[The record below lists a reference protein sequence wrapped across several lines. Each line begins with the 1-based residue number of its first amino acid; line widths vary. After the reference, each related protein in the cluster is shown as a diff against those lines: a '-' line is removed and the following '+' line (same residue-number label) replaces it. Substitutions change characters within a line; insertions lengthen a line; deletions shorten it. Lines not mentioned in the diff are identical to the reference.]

1 MNNNKQ
7 SFQKTKTLGLALGAG
22 ASCGVAHAGFL
33 RALDEAGIKAD
44 YVVGCSMG
52 SIVGAAYAAGVD
64 MDTMEKA
71 LCSMTIGKLASFT
84 CKAGGLS
91 STRKMRKL
99 LLKYMGDLDFSQ
111 LKIPY
116 RCVAVD
122 MNSQKLVEFSEGS
135 VVDAAVASSSIP
147 LVFSPLEKDGMRL
160 VDGAI
165 LERVPARQVKEMGAD
180 VVVAVDVLGWR
191 QPIKKRGKIAMA
203 LALFDIVDN
212 YNTAQHRK
220 ENEDIID
227 FYLDPHLEEM
237 SQYTFKKVRF
247 AYNRGYELGKANAEA
262 IKKALE

>member
-1 MNNNKQ
+1 MNEKEQ
-7 SFQKTKTLGLALGAG
+7 PMKKTKTLGLALGAG

-64 MDTMEKA
+64 METMEKA
-71 LCSMTIGKLASFT
+71 LCSMTIGKLAAFT
-84 CKAGGLS
+84 FQAGGLS

-99 LLKYMGDLDFSQ
+99 LLKYIGDLDFSQ
-111 LKIPY
+111 LKIPF

-122 MNSQKLVEFSEGS
+122 VNSQKLVEFSEGS
-135 VVDAAVASSSIP
+135 VIDAAVASSCIP
-147 LVFSPLEKDGMRL
+147 IAFAPFEKDGMRL

-191 QPIKKRGKIAMA
+191 PPIKKRGKLSMVFAA
-203 LALFDIVDN
+203 FDIMDN
-212 YNTAQHRK
+212 YATAQHRK
-220 ENEDIID
+220 ENEEIVD

-237 SQYTFKKVRF
+237 SQYTFKKVKF
-247 AYNRGYELGKANAEA
+247 AYERGYELGKANAEA